1 MESTR
6 ERERTKATKPVTGD
20 EKLLVFDHPLFSS
33 LFLVKIDMRSPGNP
47 QEDSRSSAN
56 APTSSGRNPWLVLWA
71 LQRSVL
77 SKPTSFSLLF
87 YYVFDSTL
95 RFPRSIAREIWTVD
109 NSSNAP
115 RTDQLQPVDHSWFG
129 SRMRAAYEYRMLV
142 DNAGVHYHMD
152 ETPCET
158 SLKIVRKKCKIIT
171 IK

>member
-1 MESTR
+1 MNEN
-6 ERERTKATKPVTGD
+6 ERRPQSLSPANENCWI
-20 EKLLVFDHPLFSS
+20 LDHSLFSS
-33 LFLVKIDMRSPGNP
+33 LFLVKMDMRSTWNP

-77 SKPTSFSLLF
+77 SKLTSFSLLF

-152 ETPCET
+152 ETPWET
-158 SLKIVRKKCKIIT
+158 SLKKFRKKCKIIT